1 MSNSPYSTQY
11 EEVLK
16 KIQDKGS
23 FSYDPSSDKLY
34 QQYKDMAHKS
44 GTLASKD
51 AIGKASALTGGY
63 GNSYASTVG
72 GQTYNSYMQQAD
84 AVIPELYQLAYN
96 QHNSELSNLYSQ
108 LSGYDKLKD
117 NAPKYDPIT
126 LDAIAGAIANY
137 QGFWND
143 ESASKYDQGL
153 TDYLSAS
160 NYNPYDMRN
169 LVVKGQGWNRLDN
182 GGGKAGKINDNAKIS
197 VGNTVFSMGELYDAL
212 TAAGMSKKDAKNY
225 IVNLQ
230 KETGIE

>member
-1 MSNSPYSTQY
+1 MTNSPYSTQY
-11 EEVLK
+11 QDVLK
-16 KIQDKGS
+16 KIQEKGS

-108 LSGYDKLKD
+108 LSSYEKLMA
-117 NAPKYDPIT
+117 NAPEYDPIT
-126 LDAIAGAIANY
+126 LDAIAGAVTAYGNDMNSKALDDFYASTNY
-137 QGFWND
+137 D
-143 ESASKYDQGL
+143 AEALDKLIID
-153 TDYLSAS
+153 
-160 NYNPYDMRN
+160 
-169 LVVKGQGWNRLDN
+169 GQGWYQKSN
-182 GGGKAGKINDNAKIS
+182 GGAYIGKIDDNATIG
-197 VGNTVFSMGELYDAL
+197 VGDMVFSMGEFYDAL
-212 TAAGMSKKDAKNY
+212 RAAGMSKTEAKKY
-225 IVNLQ
+225 IDDLQ
-230 KETGIE
+230 FRTGISEKKKYD